1 MCRSI
6 AEGARRCS
14 GHSPSN
20 SSAARVM
27 RRRRARA
34 RQRLDDAP
42 LGGAAVSEYQKM
54 LDRGSLIYFHRGR
67 MQSDID
73 AESDRRYAQRRH
85 ELFLRELGLDA
96 TGADAEVRL
105 LRARR
110 LHDADESDPSRAWVR
125 EALANESAAAAWASS
140 GASEDELYARSSR
153 GFADEHPERAD
164 ADAAAF
170 VVGAVA
176 SA

>member
-1 MCRSI
+1 
-6 AEGARRCS
+6 
-14 GHSPSN
+14 
-20 SSAARVM
+20 
-27 RRRRARA
+27 
-34 RQRLDDAP
+34 
-42 LGGAAVSEYQKM
+42 
-54 LDRGSLIYFHRGR
+54 

-73 AESDRRYAQRRH
+73 AEADRSYAQRRH

-96 TGADAEVRL
+96 TGADAEVRA

-110 LHDADESDPSRAWVR
+110 LHDADEHDPSRAWVR
-125 EALANESAAAAWASS
+125 EALANEAAAAAWAET

>member
-6 AEGARRCS
+6 AESGRRCA

-34 RQRLDDAP
+34 RQRLDDASMS
-42 LGGAAVSEYQKM
+42 GAEVSEYQKM

-67 MQSDID
+67 MQSDLD
-73 AESDRRYAQRRH
+73 AEADRKYAQRRH
-85 ELFLRELGLDA
+85 ELFLRELGLDS
-96 TGADAEVRL
+96 TGADTEVRA

-110 LHDADESDPSRAWVR
+110 LHDADEHDPSRAWVR
-125 EALANESAAAAWASS
+125 EALASESAAVAWSAT
-140 GASEDELYARSSR
+140 GASEDDLYERAGR
-153 GFADEHPERAD
+153 GFGDEHPSRVD